1 LLQVYN
7 NNVHICEGRPIV
19 CFFYFLKLKL
29 HLLPV
34 AVLLL
39 TIQIKTIAMT
49 STAIPRKQLFTAS
62 CLALL
67 VTSLSFGIRAGIL
80 NDLGARFQ
88 LNASELGTIAATAF
102 WGFPLAIVIGGFI
115 VDIIGMKKLLEM
127 AFIFHLAGI
136 ILTIASTGYWTLFLS
151 TLLIGIANGT
161 VEAACNPLVASLFT
175 DKKTTKL
182 NHFHLWFPGGI
193 VIGTLIVFGLN
204 KLGVGWQFEVA
215 TMLIPTLIYGY
226 LFFKL
231 KFPVT
236 ERVAAGVSTK
246 EMYKSILSGL
256 FLFMILCMFG
266 TAITELFTNQWIELL
281 LKNVTD
287 NALLILTITTGV
299 MVLGRAFAAPVVK
312 QFSPQGVLLMSAIL
326 ASLGLYLLGH
336 TTGGMIFVGAL
347 IFGIGVCYFWPT
359 MIGFVAENL
368 PKTGAIGLNL
378 MGGAGMFAVS
388 VYMIFM
394 GKHYDALVAGKLP
407 AGADLQLYT
416 QAPAGSD
423 LANTL
428 YEAKKAAG
436 PAIINFTLIIP
447 ILLIFAFGGLN
458 LYMRGRKKP
467 EILVHASAGH

>member
-1 LLQVYN
+1 M
-7 NNVHICEGRPIV
+7 
-19 CFFYFLKLKL
+19 
-29 HLLPV
+29 LPN
-34 AVLLL
+34 
-39 TIQIKTIAMT
+39 
-49 STAIPRKQLFTAS
+49 AIPRKQLFTAS

-80 NDLGARFQ
+80 NDLGTRFQ

-115 VDIIGMKKLLEM
+115 VDIIGMKKLLVM

-136 ILTIASTGYWTLFLS
+136 VLTIASTGYWTLFLS

-175 DKKTTKL
+175 DNKTTKL

-204 KLGVGWQFEVA
+204 KLGVGWQIEVA

-226 LFFKL
+226 LFSKL

-236 ERVAAGVSTK
+236 ERVAAGVSNT
-246 EMYKSILSGL
+246 EMYRSIFSGL
-256 FLFMILCMFG
+256 FLFMIICMLG

-287 NALLILTITTGV
+287 NALLILTITTGI
-299 MVLGRAFAAPVVK
+299 MVLGRAFAGPVVK
-312 QFSPQGVLLMSAIL
+312 QFSPQGVLLISAVL
-326 ASLGLYLLGH
+326 ATLGLYLLGH
-336 TTGGMIFVGAL
+336 TTGNMIFAGAL

-359 MIGFVAENL
+359 MLGFVATNL

-388 VYMIFM
+388 IYMIFM
-394 GKHYDALVAGKLP
+394 GKHYDALVASKLP

-416 QAPAGSD
+416 SAPAGSD
-423 LANTL
+423 MASVL

-436 PAIINFTLIIP
+436 PAIINFTLVIP
-447 ILLIFAFGGLN
+447 VILIVAFAGLN

-467 EILVHASAGH
+467 EMLAAMAAGH